1 MTIKQVYNFFIGK
14 EQVPCPLTNRLVG
27 IGYQQKAG
35 GYVKRAQKEGLEID
49 YTKNSPS
56 QYWHL
61 MTFCSIRPEQEKFTK
76 TIQCGELIFW
86 MAEVSGSVQ
95 TDALKQ
101 LVDAIADNAIG
112 YDGDR
117 PIYDRRYW
125 NKEIQR
131 LCFDAIRDCVE
142 SHNA

>member
-1 MTIKQVYNFFIGK
+1 M
-14 EQVPCPLTNRLVG
+14 RLVG
-27 IGYQQKAG
+27 AGYQQKAS

-61 MTFCSIRPEQEKFTK
+61 MTFCSIRPKWEKFTK

-86 MAEVSGSVQ
+86 MAEVSGSVPI
-95 TDALKQ
+95 DALEQ
-101 LVDAIADNAIG
+101 LVDTITHDAIG
-112 YDGDR
+112 YDSDR
-117 PIYDRRYW
+117 PIYDRRHW

-131 LCFDAIRDCVE
+131 LCFDAVRAAVE
-142 SHNA
+142 SQE